1 MFHVK
6 HFYFIENVRACAIM
20 WIAITR
26 ESAGNRPTRAG
37 VVMGKIIAVANQK
50 GGVGKSTT
58 CINLLCALSLRG
70 KRVLLVDMDPQGNST
85 SGLGLDK
92 SSRPNVYDVL
102 VGGEPLSHGIV
113 KTKYGDVLPANKE
126 LSGATVELVEM
137 PEREYVLK
145 KALEPVRAAYEFI
158 FIDCPPSLE
167 LLTLNALT
175 AADTVL
181 VPVQC
186 EYFALEGLT
195 DLLTSIKMTN
205 MRLNPRLQIEGL
217 LLTMHDA
224 RTKFSDQVAEDIWRH
239 FGKKVYETR
248 IPRNVRISEAP
259 SHGKPVIVYDRI
271 SKGSRAYIRFA
282 SEFLKRQR

>member
-1 MFHVK
+1 
-6 HFYFIENVRACAIM
+6 
-20 WIAITR
+20 
-26 ESAGNRPTRAG
+26 
-37 VVMGKIIAVANQK
+37 MGKIIAVANQK

-70 KRVLLVDMDPQGNST
+70 KRVLLVDIDPQGNST

-92 SSRPNVYDVL
+92 SSRPNIYDVL
-102 VGGEPLSHGIV
+102 IGGEPLSHGIV
-113 KTKYGDVLPANKE
+113 KTKYGDVLPSNKE
-126 LSGATVELVEM
+126 LSGAAVELVEM

-145 KALEPVRAAYEFI
+145 KALEPVRGSYDFI

-205 MRLNPRLQIEGL
+205 MRLNPKLQIEGL

-224 RTKFSDQVAEDIWRH
+224 RTNFSDQVAEDIRKH
-239 FGKKVYETR
+239 FGKKVFETF

-282 SEFLKRQR
+282 SEFLKKQR